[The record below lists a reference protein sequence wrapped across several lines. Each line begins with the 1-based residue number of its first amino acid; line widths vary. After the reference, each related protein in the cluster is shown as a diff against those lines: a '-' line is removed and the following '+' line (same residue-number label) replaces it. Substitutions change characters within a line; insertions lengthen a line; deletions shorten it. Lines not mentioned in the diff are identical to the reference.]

1 MVLLRGRKPNFII
14 QLKVTR
20 YSCFALPLR
29 AFPQDRN
36 NKARYRYRINSK
48 LNQKNSRK
56 IHTRTW
62 KRVMYNIFS
71 VRTCIFGAIDG
82 AVIFVRRPAA
92 KTHFIV
98 RMRINGIIVDDNKS
112 AVRIRAR
119 PLPIH
124 TKIRYN
130 MFFLNI
136 FFGVDPIFV

>member
-1 MVLLRGRKPNFII
+1 
-14 QLKVTR
+14 
-20 YSCFALPLR
+20 
-29 AFPQDRN
+29 
-36 NKARYRYRINSK
+36 
-48 LNQKNSRK
+48 
-56 IHTRTW
+56 
-62 KRVMYNIFS
+62 MYNIFS

-136 FFGVDPIFV
+136 FFGVDPIFVWNTRTIVGASVVFELYDMDADYLFIVLLQILLIYW